1 MKRLFSIFITLLL
14 LANCNKDHE
23 EVIPNV
29 SFHVTI
35 DLTDPKYSSRNTFI
49 VHKDVAGNRA
59 GINGVVVY
67 RLTSDTY
74 YAFDLMCP
82 NEKKVTCLVGLKDDV
97 TCECPCCKSQ
107 FLIAVQYGD
116 VIEGPSPWPLK
127 SYKTRV
133 TNGGTTLAI
142 WNN

>member
-1 MKRLFSIFITLLL
+1 MKRLFFIFVTLLL
-14 LANCNKDHE
+14 FTNCNKDHE

-29 SFHVTI
+29 SFHITI
-35 DLTDPKYSSRNTFI
+35 NLDNPEYNSQNTFI
-49 VHKDVAGNRA
+49 VYRGDNGYRA

-107 FLIAVQYGD
+107 FLIAVPYGD

-127 SYKTRV
+127 GYKTQV
-133 TNGGTTLAI
+133 MNGGSTLAI